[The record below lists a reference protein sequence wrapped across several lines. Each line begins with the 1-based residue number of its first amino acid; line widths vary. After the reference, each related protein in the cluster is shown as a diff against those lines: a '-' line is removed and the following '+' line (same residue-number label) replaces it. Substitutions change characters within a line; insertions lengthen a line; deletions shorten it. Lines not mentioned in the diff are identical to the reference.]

1 MQKNSKY
8 YFIGIGFALIAAPVH
23 NFFIL
28 IGLIGLYLFYK
39 STYTYLSSLEASALA
54 KAENNLE
61 TKKSEAEK
69 YSAELKMNA
78 QKEANQIISKAQED
92 ANQIILDVQ
101 DRKTSLDAELI
112 LSEQKYTEL
121 QELKEQIE
129 KLNISY
135 NNQKKKLADA
145 KKLSKN
151 AQQVIETYFRN
162 TIPYENVTALTK
174 LISDIEQLDPTITL
188 KVNSLDYPDLRKE
201 FNRNQ
206 KLIKEITEKYISRYT
221 LKTYA
226 AIYKLMVLALSAELQ
241 NILYNLRYDKLA
253 NAIQSLN
260 DMFDKYINIAT
271 EGNQTIS
278 PTLLAFIGEIK
289 GLYIEAV
296 KIEYEYYVKRERAK
310 EEQAVLKEQM
320 RQEAEERKLLEA
332 QKQQIIKEENKYKTE
347 IENISNQITSAIDN
361 EQTQLLKN
369 RLAELEAQ
377 LAAVNEKKEEII
389 NLQNGKAGY
398 VYIIS
403 NLGSF
408 GDKMFKI
415 GMTRR
420 INPQDRVDEL
430 GDASVPFKFDVHS
443 FIFSEDA
450 VSLEGALHNKLE
462 KQRVNKINLR
472 KEFFYSTID
481 ELELLVNEIEP
492 TAEFNRTM
500 LAEQYQ
506 QSLTIAEECQGD
518 EQQ

>member
-1 MQKNSKY
+1 MQKNFKY
-8 YFIGIGFALIAAPVH
+8 YFIGVGFALIATPVH

-28 IGLIGLYLFYK
+28 IGLIALCLFYK
-39 STYTYLSSLEASALA
+39 STDTYLSSLEASALA

-61 TKKSEAEK
+61 TKKNEAKK
-69 YSAELKMNA
+69 YSTDLKMNA
-78 QKEANQIISKAQED
+78 QKEANRIISEAQTT
-92 ANQIILDVQ
+92 ANNIIFDTQ
-101 DRKTSLDAELI
+101 NRKTALDKELI
-112 LSEQKYTEL
+112 FAEQKYNEVK
-121 QELKEQIE
+121 ELKEQIE

-135 NNQKKKLADA
+135 NNHKKKLADA

-151 AQQVIETYFRN
+151 SQQVIETYFRDA
-162 TIPYENVTALTK
+162 IPYENVTALAK
-174 LISDIEQLDPTITL
+174 IVSDIEQLDPTITL

-226 AIYKLMVLALSAELQ
+226 AIYKLMVLALGAELQ

-253 NAIQSLN
+253 NAIQSLD

-289 GLYIEAV
+289 GLYIEAI
-296 KIEYEYYVKRERAK
+296 KIEYEYYIKKERAR
-310 EEQAVLKEQM
+310 EEQAALREQM
-320 RQEAEERKLLEA
+320 RQETEERKLLEI
-332 QKQQIIKEENKYKTE
+332 QKQQIIKEESKYKTE
-347 IENISNQITSAIDN
+347 IENISNQIISSIN
-361 EQTQLLKN
+361 EEQIQLLKK
-369 RLAELEAQ
+369 RLAELEKQ
-377 LAAVNEKKEEII
+377 LAEVNEKKEEII

-398 VYIIS
+398 VYVIS

-408 GDKMFKI
+408 GDKIFKI

-420 INPQDRVDEL
+420 INPQDRVNEL

-450 VSLEGALHNKLE
+450 VSLEGALHMKLE
-462 KQRVNKINLR
+462 NQRVNKINSR
-472 KEFFYSTID
+472 KEFFYSNID
-481 ELELLVNEIEP
+481 ELEALVNEIEP
-492 TAEFNRTM
+492 TADFNRTM

-506 QSLTIAEECQGD
+506 QSLMLAENEIIL
-518 EQQ
+518 

>member
-1 MQKNSKY
+1 MNRNHYMLLSAVM
-8 YFIGIGFALIAAPVH
+8 FLAAPV
-23 NFFIL
+23 NGFFAVLGIIL
-28 IGLIGLYLFYK
+28 LVMYRKKTNEYIDNIEK
-39 STYTYLSSLEASALA
+39 DAQEKANNSLQAQ
-54 KAENNLE
+54 KAEAL
-61 TKKSEAEK
+61 K
-69 YSAELKMNA
+69 YCNDLKANA
-78 QKEANQIISKAQED
+78 QISANQIITDAQAT
-92 ANQIILDVQ
+92 ANEIVLEAQN
-101 DRKTSLDAELI
+101 RKNQLNSELAVY
-112 LSEQKYTEL
+112 EQKYNEL
-121 QELKEQIE
+121 QNVQEQIE
-129 KLNISY
+129 KLAASY
-135 NNQKKKLADA
+135 ENQKKKLADA
-145 KKLSKN
+145 KKLCKN
-151 AQQVIETYFRN
+151 SQEVIETYFYN
-162 TIPYENVTALTK
+162 SIPKENVTALAK
-174 LISDIEQLDPTITL
+174 IISDIDQIEPTITL
-188 KVNSLDYPDLRKE
+188 KVNALDYPDLRKE

-206 KLIKEITEKYISRYT
+206 KLIKDITEKYVARYT

-241 NILYNLRYDKLA
+241 NILYNLKYDKLA
-253 NAIQSLN
+253 SAIQSLN
-260 DMFDKYINIAT
+260 NMFEKYVNIAT

-296 KIEYEYYVKRERAK
+296 KIEYEYYVKREKAK
-310 EEQAVLKEQM
+310 EEQARLKEQM
-320 RQEAEERKLLEA
+320 RQEAEERKILEA
-332 QKQQIIKEENKYKTE
+332 QKQQIIKEEGKYKTE
-347 IENISNQITSAIDN
+347 IENISTQIQSSVDD
-361 EQTQLLKN
+361 EQSQLLKK

-377 LAAVNEKKEEII
+377 LAKVNDQKEEII

-450 VSLEGALHNKLE
+450 VSLEGALHKRLE

-472 KEFFYSTID
+472 KEFFYSNID
-481 ELELLVNEIEP
+481 ELETLVNEIDP

-500 LAEQYQ
+500 LAEQYK
-506 QSLTIAEECQGD
+506 QSLTISENE
-518 EQQ
+518 